1 MILGLSID
9 ATNFF
14 FSVYCQCD
22 FMLAS
27 EKRIV
32 SGPKS
37 ESVTLQWNIVK
48 ENSMDRLAT
57 AKLYLLGRT
66 ESHLYS
72 IIPMINMT
80 LDTKAKDIFGERIS
94 VDIKSDAMYL
104 TLQNLKYNDSGS
116 FRLEAQVRC
125 GDDLSKI
132 KKSVIQLN
140 VVGMKSH
147 LIVLVT

>member
-1 MILGLSID
+1 MQQIS
-9 ATNFF
+9 F

-32 SGPKS
+32 SGLISK
-37 ESVTLQWNIVK
+37 SVTLQWSIVK

-57 AKLYLLGRT
+57 ANLYLLGRT

-72 IIPMINMT
+72 ISPITNMA
-80 LDTKAKDIFGERIS
+80 LDIKAQNIFGERIS
-94 VDIKSDAMYL
+94 ADIKSEATYL
-104 TLQNLKYNDSGS
+104 ITLQNLQYNDSGS

-125 GDDLSKI
+125 GDVLSKI
-132 KKSVIQLN
+132 KKSVVQLN
-140 VVGMKSH
+140 VLGM
-147 LIVLVT
+147 